1 MKKTILFF
9 CFISL
14 VFTSSA
20 VASNTVP
27 KPIPVLDTIIGYF
40 QFEQLLTEPYNEWY
54 EPEYNAYVADT
65 ATLNLLE
72 SEKLKT
78 ITITVV
84 IGTWCGDSKRET
96 PRFVKIMEYLNF
108 AQENIVAI
116 GVNRQKKAPG
126 TEVEE
131 LNIEYVPTFIFF
143 RDNQEIGRII
153 ETPKESLEKDMLK
166 IISGL

>member
-9 CFISL
+9 CLISL
-14 VFTSSA
+14 VFTSSL
-20 VASNTVP
+20 VARNHEP

-40 QFEQLLTEPYNEWY
+40 QFEQLLTEPFNEWY
-54 EPEYNAYVADT
+54 EPEYNTYEVDT
-65 ATLNLLE
+65 ASLNLLD
-72 SEKLKT
+72 SYKLEN

-108 AQENIVAI
+108 SQENIVAI

-153 ETPKESLEKDMLK
+153 ESPEESLEKDILK
-166 IISGL
+166 IISAL

>member
-14 VFTSSA
+14 VLTSSL
-20 VASNTVP
+20 VARNHEP

-40 QFEQLLTEPYNEWY
+40 QFDQLLTEPYNKWY
-54 EPEYNAYVADT
+54 ESEYNTYEVDT
-65 ATLNLLE
+65 ATLNLLD
-72 SEKLKT
+72 SDKLEN

-96 PRFVKIMEYLNF
+96 PRFVKIIEHLKF
-108 AQENIVAI
+108 PQGNIVAI

-153 ETPKESLEKDMLK
+153 ESPEESLEKDILK